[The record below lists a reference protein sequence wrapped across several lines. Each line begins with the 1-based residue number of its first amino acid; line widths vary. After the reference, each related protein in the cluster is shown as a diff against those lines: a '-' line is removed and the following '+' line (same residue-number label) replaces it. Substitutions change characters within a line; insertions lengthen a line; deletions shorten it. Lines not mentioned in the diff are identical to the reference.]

1 MRKLILSSAFVF
13 TVAASLFAQPVTK
26 LYVPSGTG
34 SHITTVLGLET
45 GTVINRISA
54 AFEIGIA
61 AANADSTEIW
71 LFGEH
76 STYCNVI
83 NSITDRV
90 IRTIDMTIVAADVAF
105 TADGKY
111 CFVVGTTPDKPG
123 NSVMAIDCQTKEPLY
138 SVGGFAQPSAI
149 VTTPDSRFF
158 YVSLFNDGTVAK
170 VAVPSFQLVKTIAV
184 GPEPADLA
192 ISSDGKFVFAACQGL
207 DNGKRGGSQVSVI
220 DTDSDKLSWIFND
233 VGRGPQSISISPD
246 LTRLVLTYREAQVR
260 PQVNVRIYH
269 IARTGD
275 QFELTPAEG
284 FLHGASPAHGV
295 VFNNGAYWAGSDKT
309 AGPLVINLVDESSKN
324 LAEATDKAIPLQFGA
339 VQIDVDAETR
349 KLEAAMATSLDS
361 NSIAD
366 SYLDLAY
373 LYATAGR
380 KNEVVATYNKVI
392 SLHPLS
398 LAAITAGAR
407 MSDITYEE
415 KLFGQTAEYSMKAL
429 DNYADFLM
437 LSSDKR
443 QPQQYDILTALERLA
458 QFDKEY
464 QRDYLKRIAEK
475 YLKITAQNPILAEF
489 FFTLGYNLQLQND
502 SKLAKRCFVEA
513 EAQISSI
520 QDRMAMLSLSA
531 KLALATGNASAFYKI
546 RGRKDDILMDGNIE
560 EWQKQKALTLTGDGG
575 YVYGPAL
582 WSGVNDLSASFYV
595 AASKEFLYIAGN
607 VIDNVLLSF
616 PDGKNDGVTFHFDMR
631 PEAGNYFTRTSSCGD
646 GCFSITVNALP
657 RANLKMNVAAAYEIS
672 GQQSA
677 TGFSFEAKIPLV
689 AFGKWYTP
697 QTKRIGFGIEIV
709 DYDTADNP
717 GLVKSLGYLLPT
729 REPLGTVDPSLFG
742 VAEF

>member
-1 MRKLILSSAFVF
+1 MRRLILFITFVLLSAI
-13 TVAASLFAQPVTK
+13 SLSGQSVTK

-34 SHITTVLGLET
+34 SNITIVLGLESEA
-45 GTVINRISA
+45 VINRVSS
-54 AFEIGIA
+54 AFEVGIA
-61 AANADSTEIW
+61 AASADSKEIW

-83 NSITDRV
+83 SSISDRV
-90 IRTIDMTIVAADVAF
+90 IRTIDMTIIAADVAF

-123 NSVMAIDCQTKEPLY
+123 TAVMAIDCATKEPLY
-138 SVGGFAQPSAI
+138 SVGGFSQPSAI

-170 VAVPSFQLVKTIAV
+170 VAVPSFQLVKTIDV

-192 ISSDGKFVFAACQGL
+192 MSADGKLIFVACQGL
-207 DNGKRGGSQVSVI
+207 DSGKRGGSQVSVI

-233 VGRGPQSISISPD
+233 IGRGPQSISISPD
-246 LTRLVLTYREAQVR
+246 LTRLVMTYREPQAR

-269 IARTGD
+269 LAQSGD
-275 QFELTPAEG
+275 QFELTAAEG
-284 FLHGASPAHGV
+284 FLHGTSPAQGL
-295 VFNNGAYWAGSDKT
+295 VFNHGAYWACSDKT
-309 AGPLVINLVDESSKN
+309 AGPLLVSLLDESSKN
-324 LAEATDKAIPLQFGA
+324 LAGVLDGAIPLQVGA
-339 VQIDVDAETR
+339 VQIDVDAQIR
-349 KLEAAMATSLDS
+349 GLEASMATSLDS
-361 NSIAD
+361 NAVAD

-407 MSDITYEE
+407 MGDITYEQ

-429 DNYADFLM
+429 DNYADYLTF
-437 LSSDKR
+437 SSDRR
-443 QPQQYDILTALERLA
+443 QPQAYDILNALDRLA
-458 QFDKEY
+458 TFSKEY
-464 QRDYLKRIAEK
+464 SRDYLKLIAER
-475 YLKITAQNPILAEF
+475 YLKLSAQNAILSEF
-489 FFTLGYNLQLQND
+489 FFTLGHNLQQQND
-502 SKLAKRCFVEA
+502 SKLAKRCFAES
-513 EAQISSI
+513 EAQVGMI

-531 KLALATGNASAFYKI
+531 RLALATGNAAAFYKI
-546 RGRKDDILMDGNIE
+546 RDRKDDIVMDGNID

-607 VIDNVLLSF
+607 VIDNTLLAF
-616 PDGKNDGVTFHFDMR
+616 PDGKNDGVTFYFDLR
-631 PEAGNYFTRTSSCGD
+631 PEAGNYFTRSGTYGD
-646 GCFSITVNALP
+646 GCFAITVNALP
-657 RANLKMNVAAAYEIS
+657 RANLKMNVAAAYEIA
-672 GQQSA
+672 GQQSS
-677 TGFSFEAKIPLV
+677 TGFSFEAKIPLA
-689 AFGKWYTP
+689 AFGKWYSP
-697 QTKRIGFGIEIV
+697 NTKRVGFGIEIV

-717 GLVKSLGYLLPT
+717 GLVKALGFLLPT
-729 REPLGTVDPSLFG
+729 REPLGPVDPSLLG